1 MKRIKSFGDWNL
13 LNEAKLYYLSNFKKA
28 LDSSPVEFSE
38 IVSDLRKLWGK
49 ETGVDITLIDIEEN
63 MLSYSTGKGME
74 DLLDKNLNSIE
85 ITNNENDILSL
96 TRSKIKIGRFLNKV
110 INTPKKYPE
119 SLIDKFVVYLQSN
132 SKNTDDKW
140 KISLVKGDE
149 IAKYYNSNN
158 YRTENKFGSSLWQ
171 SCMSDKLGRDDVTV
185 RTPHG
190 TSTTFG
196 VKGVSNI
203 FDIYTKNPE
212 VCNLLIMTDESGKLA
227 ARALV
232 WNVSVK
238 QKEKDLGNIKFI
250 DRIYSTEDWMVM
262 KIQNWAKENGMARR
276 LTNIGYNCSDIFYGE
291 EKYYNVQ
298 MDVSVKKIH
307 YSAFPYL
314 DTFNYY
320 DVKGGKLLNYK
331 SNNFKGFG
339 LQSTSGDWGTT
350 TGYSPRIINYIRKFN
365 K

>member
-1 MKRIKSFGDWNL
+1 ML
-13 LNEAKLYYLSNFKKA
+13 TY
-28 LDSSPVEFSE
+28 SSE
-38 IVSDLRKLWGK
+38 R
-49 ETGVDITLIDIEEN
+49 
-63 MLSYSTGKGME
+63 GME
-74 DLLDKNLNSIE
+74 DFLNDA
-85 ITNNENDILSL
+85 TPDDIKGFERNIQLS
-96 TRSKIKIGRFLNKV
+96 TRSNVKVGRFLNKV

-119 SLIDKFVVYLQSN
+119 SLIDKFVTYLR
-132 SKNTDDKW
+132 SKSKKKETYD
-140 KISLVKGDE
+140 IRLVKGDD
-149 IAKYYNSNN
+149 IAKYYNSSN
-158 YRTENKFGSSLWQ
+158 YAQMKGTLGSS
-171 SCMSDKLGRDDVTV
+171 CMTDKLGREDVTI

-196 VKGVSNI
+196 IKGVSNI

-262 KIQNWAKENGMARR
+262 KIQNWVKENGMARR

-331 SNNFKGFG
+331 SDNFKGFG

>member
-1 MKRIKSFGDWNL
+1 MKRIKSFGEWNS
-13 LNEAKLYYLSNFKKA
+13 LNEAKLYYLSNFKRA
-28 LDSSPVEFSE
+28 MDSSPDEFSE

-149 IAKYYNSNN
+149 IGKYYNSNN

-171 SCMSDKLGRDDVTV
+171 SCMTDRMLIMDNL
-185 RTPHG
+185 
-190 TSTTFG
+190 F
-196 VKGVSNI
+196 N
-203 FDIYTKNPE
+203 IYTKNPE
-212 VCNLLIMTDESGKLA
+212 VCSLLIMTDESGKLA

-238 QKEKDLGNIKFI
+238 QKEKELGNIKFV

-276 LTNIGYNCSDIFYGE
+276 LTNIGYNCSDIFYDGG
-291 EKYYNVQ
+291 KYYEVQ
-298 MDVSVKKIH
+298 MDVSVNKIY

-320 DVKGGKLLNYK
+320 DVKGGRLLNYK
-331 SNNFKGFG
+331 PSDFKGFG
-339 LQSTSGDWGTT
+339 LQSTEGNWGTT
-350 TGYSPRIINYIRKFN
+350 TGYSPKIINYIRKFN

>member
-1 MKRIKSFGDWNL
+1 MKRIKSFVEWNS

-28 LDSSPVEFSE
+28 LDSSPDEFSE

-74 DLLDKNLNSIE
+74 DLLNKNLNSVE

-171 SCMSDKLGRDDVTV
+171 SCMTDRMLTMDNL
-185 RTPHG
+185 
-190 TSTTFG
+190 F
-196 VKGVSNI
+196 N
-203 FDIYTKNPE
+203 IYTKNPE
-212 VCNLLIMTDESGKLA
+212 VCSLLIMTDEFGKLA

-238 QKEKDLGNIKFI
+238 QKENELGNIKFV

-276 LTNIGYNCSDIFYGE
+276 LTNIGYNCSDIFYDGG
-291 EKYYNVQ
+291 KYYEVQ
-298 MDVSVKKIH
+298 MDVSVNKIY

-320 DVKGGKLLNYK
+320 DVKGGRLLNYK
-331 SNNFKGFG
+331 PSDFKGFG
-339 LQSTSGDWGTT
+339 LQSTEGNWGTT
-350 TGYSPRIINYIRKFN
+350 TGYSPKIINYIRKFN

>member
-63 MLSYSTGKGME
+63 MLTYSSERGME
-74 DLLDKNLNSIE
+74 DFLNDA
-85 ITNNENDILSL
+85 TPDDIKGFERNIQLS
-96 TRSKIKIGRFLNKV
+96 TRSNVKVGRFLNKV

-119 SLIDKFVVYLQSN
+119 SLIDKFVTYLR
-132 SKNTDDKW
+132 SKSKKKETYD
-140 KISLVKGDE
+140 IRLVKGDE
-149 IAKYYNSNN
+149 ISKYYNSNN

-171 SCMSDKLGRDDVTV
+171 SCMSDK
-185 RTPHG
+185 
-190 TSTTFG
+190 F
-196 VKGVSNI
+196 VSNI

-276 LTNIGYNCSDIFYGE
+276 LTNIGYNCSDIFYNE

-320 DVKGGKLLNYK
+320 DVKGGRLLNYK

>member
-1 MKRIKSFGDWNL
+1 MKRIKSFGEWNS
-13 LNEAKLYYLSNFKKA
+13 LNEAKLYYLSNFKRA
-28 LDSSPVEFSE
+28 LDSSPDEFSE

-171 SCMSDKLGRDDVTV
+171 SCMTDRMLIMDNL
-185 RTPHG
+185 
-190 TSTTFG
+190 F
-196 VKGVSNI
+196 N
-203 FDIYTKNPE
+203 IYTKNSE
-212 VCNLLIMTDESGKLA
+212 VCSLLIMTDESGKLA

-238 QKEKDLGNIKFI
+238 QKEKELGNIKFV

-276 LTNIGYNCSDIFYGE
+276 LTNIGYNCSDIFYDGG
-291 EKYYNVQ
+291 KYYEVQ
-298 MDVSVKKIH
+298 MDVSVNKIY

-320 DVKGGKLLNYK
+320 DVKGGRLLNYK
-331 SNNFKGFG
+331 PSDFKGFG
-339 LQSTSGDWGTT
+339 LQSTEGNWGTT
-350 TGYSPRIINYIRKFN
+350 TGYSPKIINYIRKFN
-365 K
+365 R

>member
-1 MKRIKSFGDWNL
+1 MKRIKSFGEWNS
-13 LNEAKLYYLSNFKKA
+13 LNEAKLYYLSNFKRA
-28 LDSSPVEFSE
+28 LDSSPDEFSE

-171 SCMSDKLGRDDVTV
+171 SCMNDKKNKHID
-185 RTPHG
+185 HW
-190 TSTTFG
+190 SFEHI
-196 VKGVSNI
+196 KNI

-212 VCNLLIMTDESGKLA
+212 VCSLLIMTDESGKLA

-238 QKEKDLGNIKFI
+238 QKEKELGNIKFV

-276 LTNIGYNCSDIFYGE
+276 LTNIGYNCSDIFYGGG
-291 EKYYNVQ
+291 KYYEVQ
-298 MDVSVKKIH
+298 MDVSVNKIY

-320 DVKGGKLLNYK
+320 DVKGGRLLNYK
-331 SNNFKGFG
+331 PSDFKGFG
-339 LQSTSGDWGTT
+339 LQSTEGNWGTT
-350 TGYSPRIINYIRKFN
+350 TGYSPKIINYIRKFN

>member
-1 MKRIKSFGDWNL
+1 MKRIKSFGEWNS
-13 LNEAKLYYLSNFKKA
+13 LNEAKLYYLSNFKRA
-28 LDSSPVEFSE
+28 LDSSPDEFSE

-149 IAKYYNSNN
+149 IGRYYNSNN

-171 SCMSDKLGRDDVTV
+171 SCMNDKKNKHID
-185 RTPHG
+185 HW
-190 TSTTFG
+190 SFEHI
-196 VKGVSNI
+196 KNI
-203 FDIYTKNPE
+203 FDIYTKNSE
-212 VCNLLIMTDESGKLA
+212 VCSLLIMTDESGKLA

-238 QKEKDLGNIKFI
+238 QKEKDLGNIKFV

-276 LTNIGYNCSDIFYGE
+276 LTNIGYNCSDIFYDGG
-291 EKYYNVQ
+291 KYYEVQ
-298 MDVSVKKIH
+298 MDVSVNKIY

-320 DVKGGKLLNYK
+320 DVKGGRLLNYK
-331 SNNFKGFG
+331 PSDFKGFG
-339 LQSTSGDWGTT
+339 LQSTEGNWGTT
-350 TGYSPRIINYIRKFN
+350 TGYSPKIINYIRKFN

>member
-1 MKRIKSFGDWNL
+1 MKRIKSFGEWNS
-13 LNEAKLYYLSNFKKA
+13 LNEAKLYYLSNFKRA
-28 LDSSPVEFSE
+28 MDSSPDEFSE

-149 IAKYYNSNN
+149 IGKYYNSNN

-171 SCMSDKLGRDDVTV
+171 SCMTDRMLIMDNL
-185 RTPHG
+185 
-190 TSTTFG
+190 F
-196 VKGVSNI
+196 N
-203 FDIYTKNPE
+203 IYTKNSE
-212 VCNLLIMTDESGKLA
+212 VCSLLIMTDESGKLA

-238 QKEKDLGNIKFI
+238 QKEKELGNIKFV

-276 LTNIGYNCSDIFYGE
+276 LTNIGYNCSDIFYDGG
-291 EKYYNVQ
+291 KYYEVQ
-298 MDVSVKKIH
+298 MDVSVNKIY

-320 DVKGGKLLNYK
+320 DVKGGRLLNYK
-331 SNNFKGFG
+331 PSDFKGFG
-339 LQSTSGDWGTT
+339 LQSTEGNWGTT
-350 TGYSPRIINYIRKFN
+350 TGYSPKIINYIRKFN

>member
-1 MKRIKSFGDWNL
+1 MKRIKSFGEWNS
-13 LNEAKLYYLSNFKKA
+13 LNEAKLYYLSNFKRA
-28 LDSSPVEFSE
+28 MDSSPEEFSE

-49 ETGVDITLIDIEEN
+49 EIGVDITLIDIEEN

-158 YRTENKFGSSLWQ
+158 YRSENKFGSSLWQ
-171 SCMSDKLGRDDVTV
+171 SCMSDKQKLSSYPGESVL
-185 RTPHG
+185 
-190 TSTTFG
+190 
-196 VKGVSNI
+196 KNI

-212 VCNLLIMTDESGKLA
+212 VCSLLIMTDELGELA

-238 QKEKDLGNIKFI
+238 QKEKDLGNIKFV

-276 LTNIGYNCSDIFYGE
+276 LTNIGYNCSDIFYDGG
-291 EKYYNVQ
+291 KYYEVQ
-298 MDVSVKKIH
+298 MDVSVNKIY

-320 DVKGGKLLNYK
+320 DVKGGRLLNYK
-331 SNNFKGFG
+331 PSDFKGFG
-339 LQSTSGDWGTT
+339 LQSTQGNWGTT
-350 TGYSPRIINYIRKFN
+350 TGYSPKIINYIRKFN
-365 K
+365 R

>member
-1 MKRIKSFGDWNL
+1 MKRIKSFGEWNS
-13 LNEAKLYYLSNFKKA
+13 LNEAKLYYLSNFKRA
-28 LDSSPVEFSE
+28 LDSSPDEFSE

-158 YRTENKFGSSLWQ
+158 YRSENKFGSSLWQ
-171 SCMSDKLGRDDVTV
+171 SCMSDKQKLSSYPGE
-185 RTPHG
+185 
-190 TSTTFG
+190 SAL
-196 VKGVSNI
+196 KNI

-212 VCNLLIMTDESGKLA
+212 VCSLLIMTDESGKLA

-238 QKEKDLGNIKFI
+238 QKEKDLGNIKFV

-276 LTNIGYNCSDIFYGE
+276 LTNIGYNCSDIFYDGG
-291 EKYYNVQ
+291 KYYEVQ
-298 MDVSVKKIH
+298 MDVSVNKIY

-320 DVKGGKLLNYK
+320 DVKGGRLLNYK
-331 SNNFKGFG
+331 PSDFKGFG
-339 LQSTSGDWGTT
+339 LQSTQGNWGTT
-350 TGYSPRIINYIRKFN
+350 TGYSPKIINYIRKFN
-365 K
+365 R

>member
-1 MKRIKSFGDWNL
+1 
-13 LNEAKLYYLSNFKKA
+13 
-28 LDSSPVEFSE
+28 
-38 IVSDLRKLWGK
+38 
-49 ETGVDITLIDIEEN
+49 
-63 MLSYSTGKGME
+63 ME
-74 DLLDKNLNSIE
+74 DFLNDA
-85 ITNNENDILSL
+85 TPDDIKGFERNIQLS
-96 TRSKIKIGRFLNKV
+96 TRSNVKVGRFLNKV

-119 SLIDKFVVYLQSN
+119 SLIDKFVTYLR
-132 SKNTDDKW
+132 SKSKKKETYD
-140 KISLVKGDE
+140 IRLVKGDD
-149 IAKYYNSNN
+149 IAKYYNSSN
-158 YRTENKFGSSLWQ
+158 YAQMKGTLGSS
-171 SCMSDKLGRDDVTV
+171 CMTDKLGREDVTI

-196 VKGVSNI
+196 IKGVSNI

-262 KIQNWAKENGMARR
+262 KIQNWVKENGMARR

-331 SNNFKGFG
+331 SDNFKGFG

>member
-1 MKRIKSFGDWNL
+1 MKRIKSFGEWNL
-13 LNEAKLYYLSNFKKA
+13 LNEAKLYYLSNFKRA
-28 LDSSPVEFSE
+28 MDSSPDEFSE

-171 SCMSDKLGRDDVTV
+171 SCMSDKLGREDVTV
-185 RTPHG
+185 RTQHG
-190 TSTTFG
+190 TSTTYG
-196 VKGVSNI
+196 VKGISNI

-212 VCNLLIMTDESGKLA
+212 VCSLLIMTDEGGKLA

-238 QKEKDLGNIKFI
+238 QKEKDLGNIKFV

-276 LTNIGYNCSDIFYGE
+276 LTNIGYNCSDIFYGD
-291 EKYYNVQ
+291 EKYYEVQ
-298 MDVSVKKIH
+298 MDVSVNKIY

-320 DVKGGKLLNYK
+320 DVKGGRLLNYK
-331 SNNFKGFG
+331 PSDFKGFG
-339 LQSTSGDWGTT
+339 LQSTQGNWGTT
-350 TGYSPRIINYIRKFN
+350 TGYSPKIINYIRKFN
-365 K
+365 R

>member
-1 MKRIKSFGDWNL
+1 MKRIKSFGEWNS
-13 LNEAKLYYLSNFKKA
+13 LNEAKLYYLSNFKRA
-28 LDSSPVEFSE
+28 MDSSPDEFSE

-149 IAKYYNSNN
+149 IGRYYNSNN

-171 SCMSDKLGRDDVTV
+171 SCMTDRMLIMDNL
-185 RTPHG
+185 
-190 TSTTFG
+190 F
-196 VKGVSNI
+196 N
-203 FDIYTKNPE
+203 IYTKNSE
-212 VCNLLIMTDESGKLA
+212 VCSLLIMTDESGKLA

-238 QKEKDLGNIKFI
+238 QKEKELGNIKFV

-276 LTNIGYNCSDIFYGE
+276 LTNIGYNCSDIFYDGG
-291 EKYYNVQ
+291 KYYEVQ
-298 MDVSVKKIH
+298 MDVSVNKIY

-320 DVKGGKLLNYK
+320 DVKGGRLLNYK
-331 SNNFKGFG
+331 PSDFKGFG
-339 LQSTSGDWGTT
+339 LQSTEGNWGTT
-350 TGYSPRIINYIRKFN
+350 TGYSPKIINYIRKFN